1 LSKVL
6 VIHHDKAARSV
17 LETAAKHRHEVAS
30 SGSLSTALKYAVQHR
45 PHVIIVGHDREKQHG
60 TRLLKYMRDNIMKVP
75 VVVAFSKGRGHDQ
88 QALVKLGAKVFVDL
102 PIDSEKL
109 EVAIRHAVK
118 IRANIDVAAPPIT
131 EEELKSNLS
140 LLERDL
146 NKHMKCFAG
155 RNQVYIQATI
165 LGGRTTKPRIALKC
179 GLRAEYGLNRDV
191 YLEWIRNVCCGD
203 PNQCEAYQEFMANRD
218 V

>member
-1 LSKVL
+1 M
-6 VIHHDKAARSV
+6 I
-17 LETAAKHRHEVAS
+17 ETAAKHRHEVAS
-30 SGSLSTALKYAVQHR
+30 SGSLSTALQYAAQNK

-60 TRLLKYMRDNIMKVP
+60 VRLLKYMRDNIMKVP

-102 PIDSEKL
+102 PIDEEKL
-109 EVAIRHAVK
+109 EVAIQHAVK
-118 IRANIDVAAPPIT
+118 VRANIDVAPPPIT

-140 LLERDL
+140 MLEKTL
-146 NKHMKCFAG
+146 NGKMKCFAG
-155 RNQVYIQATI
+155 RNQVYIQAMI
-165 LGGRTTKPRIALKC
+165 LGNRTSKPRIALKC
-179 GLRAEYGLNRDV
+179 TLRAEYGLNKDV

-203 PNQCEAYQEFMANRD
+203 PSKCEAYQEFMANRD